1 MKKKFA
7 LYQILILFLLV
18 ACSSQQTAVTET
30 AEPLSTELTG
40 VIVIGDIDADDPISK
55 IERFQPVADYL
66 AANLSEFG
74 IGRGEVRIASDSDTM
89 ANWMESGEVDIYY
102 DSLFPAMIVSD
113 QSGAIPTL
121 RRWKNGSPTYHSVF
135 FAREDSGI
143 ETLADLEG
151 QIIGYD
157 EQGSTSGYLLPT
169 AYLLTNGF
177 SPVERL
183 SSDASVGDNEIGYM
197 FTNDDDNTIEW
208 VLSGSLAA
216 GVVDNLTY
224 LDEIPEATRIQL
236 VVLGETQEVA
246 RQIVLMSPT
255 LTPEIRD
262 AVTELLA
269 NLTETQEGLE
279 ILSSLKTDRFD
290 TFPEGAENA
299 LETMRGFYD
308 IVVNSEE

>member
-1 MKKKFA
+1 MKKQFA
-7 LYQILILFLLV
+7 FYQILILLLV
-18 ACSSQQTAVTET
+18 ACSPQQTVVTEPT
-30 AEPLSTELTG
+30 QPASSELPG

-66 AANLSEFG
+66 AENLSEFG
-74 IGRGEVRIASDSDTM
+74 IGSGEVRIAPDTDTM

-113 QSGAIPTL
+113 QSDAIPTL

-135 FAREDSGI
+135 FARADSGI

-151 QIIGYD
+151 RIIGYD
-157 EQGSTSGYLLPT
+157 DRGSTSGYLLPT
-169 AYLLTNGF
+169 AYLLSNGF
-177 SPVERL
+177 FPVARGSEN
-183 SSDASVGDNEIGYM
+183 ASVNEDEIGYM

-208 VLSGSLAA
+208 VLSGRLDA

-224 LDEIPEATRIQL
+224 MDDIPQETREQL
-236 VVLGETQEVA
+236 IILGETQEVA
-246 RQIVLMSPT
+246 RQIVLMGST
-255 LTPEIRD
+255 LAPEIRD
-262 AVTELLA
+262 AITELLVD
-269 NLTETQEGLE
+269 LTETTEGLV
-279 ILSSLKTDRFD
+279 ILSTLKTDRFD

-308 IVVNSEE
+308 IVVDSEE